1 MLGLTNPFAVFSGR
15 QVHTNTFVHNDICGS
30 GADTSGELEDEGVAG
45 DGDFINST
53 IDSSLL
59 NSTIETSV
67 NPEEISLDEIKAS
80 PVLAG
85 SDDVAHDDD
94 VAPSP
99 SCFRT
104 RLTFNSTPSSLNPDE
119 SLDEIVDESTDDDK
133 SISSV
138 GTPSSEQ
145 DDTSDAEPGSKRLSD
160 TNLEVDFPSPSSSH
174 RKFKRRNQ
182 AVNSSNGES

>member
-15 QVHTNTFVHNDICGS
+15 QVHTNTFIHNDICGNA
-30 GADTSGELEDEGVAG
+30 ADTSGELEDEGVAG
-45 DGDFINST
+45 DSDFINST

-67 NPEEISLDEIKAS
+67 NPDEISLDNLDEIKAS

-85 SDDVAHDDD
+85 SDDVALKF
-94 VAPSP
+94 PSP

-133 SISSV
+133 PISSV

-145 DDTSDAEPGSKRLSD
+145 DDKSDAEPGSKRLSD

-174 RKFKRRNQ
+174 KKFKRRNQ
-182 AVNSSNGES
+182 AIYSSNDES